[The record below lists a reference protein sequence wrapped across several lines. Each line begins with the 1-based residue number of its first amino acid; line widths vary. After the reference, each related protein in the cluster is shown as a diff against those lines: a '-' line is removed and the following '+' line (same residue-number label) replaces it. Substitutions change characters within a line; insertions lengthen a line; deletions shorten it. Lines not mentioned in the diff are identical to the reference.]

1 MHEVDHTQAEDIQF
15 LSSAKSEVARS
26 RGLVWF
32 GVALGLL
39 FAGSRSGFGPNLW
52 WSAAF
57 LIVLCGIL
65 DWFFIRPSAK
75 PGRVL
80 IALGQEFIESSRF
93 TTKEKKFAWTDI
105 AGVSVEALQGQKM
118 LQLQLRPG
126 PGRPD
131 KRSFLNGINP
141 SRPSFPLAALAAE
154 DQEKLLDAVYQRLES
169 MAPRVGPADP
179 AVNVLAEERL
189 FQERLLALAPRTWV
203 TYGLIAL
210 NVLVWGLTL
219 AFGSGVLHQGSAE
232 QLLAWGGNAASE
244 VQQGEWWRLVTATF
258 LHSGI
263 LHLVMNM
270 AGLFGMGQMVERIYG
285 HRLFALIYLGAG
297 LLGSAASLHFSAQK
311 AVSVGASGAVF
322 GVAGA
327 LLIAVSHHRKQLPR
341 MFGKQMVSGISIFI
355 LYSLAQGLLTPGIDN
370 AAHAGGL
377 LAGMALALILPERF
391 DEAQFARK
399 VKARTVL
406 ASIFIAL
413 AVVGVASSA
422 PQAPF
427 DLSDS
432 FKSSAALGR
441 GMEKFSATWKAVE
454 QEMKDVKAGKLSEL
468 ESDER
473 SRTVYAPRMQLALD
487 QLALAKFPA
496 GDPRAVFVTD
506 FTRFVRLL
514 QEGLA
519 MDSSVVDGK
528 LVPADLARSAAIN
541 AELIE
546 LNARMPKQVEQMKA
560 AQKR

>member
-1 MHEVDHTQAEDIQF
+1 MHEVDQTQAEDIQF
-15 LSSAKSEVARS
+15 LSSAKSQVARS
-26 RGLVWF
+26 RGLMWF
-32 GVALGLL
+32 AVLAGLA
-39 FAGSRSGFGPNLW
+39 FSGARGGFGPNLW
-52 WSAAF
+52 WAAAF
-57 LIVLCGIL
+57 LMVLCGIC
-65 DWFFIRPSAK
+65 DWFFIRPSAR
-75 PGRVL
+75 PGQVL
-80 IALGQEFIESSRF
+80 IALGREFIESSRF
-93 TTKEKKFAWTDI
+93 TTQEKKFAWTDI

-118 LQLQLRPG
+118 LQLQLRPR

-131 KRSFLNGINP
+131 KRAFLNGINP
-141 SRPSFPLAALAAE
+141 SRPSFPLAALVPD
-154 DQEKLLDAVYQRLES
+154 DQEKLLEAVHQRLES
-169 MAPRVGPADP
+169 MASGFGQTDP

-189 FQERLLALAPRTWV
+189 FQERLVALAPRTWV
-203 TYGLIAL
+203 TYGLVAL
-210 NVLVWGLTL
+210 NALVWGLTL
-219 AFGSGVLHQGSAE
+219 AFGAGVFQGSAE

-263 LHLVMNM
+263 LHLAMNM
-270 AGLFGMGQMVERIYG
+270 AGLFAMGQMVERIYG
-285 HRLFALIYLGAG
+285 HRLFVLIYLGAG

-311 AVSVGASGAVF
+311 VVSVGASGAVF

-341 MFGKQMVSGISIFI
+341 MFGKQMASGIGFFI

-391 DEAQFARK
+391 DKAQFARK

-406 ASIFIAL
+406 ASIFITL
-413 AVVGVASSA
+413 AVVGVTSSA

-432 FKSSAALGR
+432 FQSSAALGR
-441 GMEKFSATWKAVE
+441 GMEKFSAAWKAVE
-454 QEMKDVKAGKLSEL
+454 QDVKDVKAGKLSEL

-473 SRTVYAPRMQLALD
+473 SRTVHAPRMQLALD
-487 QLALAKFPA
+487 ELALAKFAA
-496 GDPRAVFVTD
+496 GDPRAEFATD

-514 QEGLA
+514 HEGLA
-519 MDSSVVDGK
+519 MESSVVDGK
-528 LVPADLARSAAIN
+528 LVPADLARSAAIS

-546 LNARMPKQVEQMKA
+546 LNARIPKQVEQMKA